1 MRYSKI
7 TKEQLFD
14 FQKPK
19 YNGFVA
25 GHGPHKNKKKYNRRN
40 KDWMK
45 YEQNRSRNKGSSK
58 IPKNY

>member
-1 MRYSKI
+1 MKNSKKRGKRSYKI

-14 FQKPK
+14 FQKPQ

-25 GHGPHKNKKKYNRRN
+25 GHGPHSKKKKYNRRN

-45 YEQNRSRNKGSSK
+45 YEH
-58 IPKNY
+58 

>member
-1 MRYSKI
+1 MKI

-19 YNGFVA
+19 YNGFMC
-25 GHGPHKNKKKYNRRN
+25 GHSPHKNKKKYNRKS

-45 YEQNRSRNKGSSK
+45 DYD
-58 IPKNY
+58 